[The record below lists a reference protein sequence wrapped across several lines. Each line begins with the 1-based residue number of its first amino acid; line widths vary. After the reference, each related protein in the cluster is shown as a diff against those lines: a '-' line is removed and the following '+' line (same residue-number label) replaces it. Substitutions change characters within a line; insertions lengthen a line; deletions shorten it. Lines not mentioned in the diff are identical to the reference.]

1 MFNELKA
8 FSNVKKRTF
17 LENCKNRIQTYNE
30 DDQLK
35 ELNNLFKFDKD
46 NSPFLTNDTRI
57 DIENFLIDF
66 YTIIYNNTENTLNI
80 ILCTTYLISKR
91 DSIKPEF
98 KLQIYERL
106 NNMLIDTNIHIN
118 LRMDIAETLTHPA
131 VKDTFREIGREFIR
145 CHGGVARYDI
155 PLLQRLTI
163 NRNQNDINNEDNRDI
178 YQNSQNIHHPKITIV
193 MQKSLEILEKDVI
206 PTIIEHNSIFNIFN
220 NETKERLQKYEDCYK
235 EYIKTLWFVP
245 KAFNRI
251 ERDVSVFFP
260 TTLTLKDIFQRIYNR
275 IIKSANKKELLDRLH
290 QELTEMNETCA
301 TGHASRLLNVL
312 SGFPEVELKI
322 QPEIDEEL
330 TKNIMILL
338 EKYIKAEEQEYKDIL
353 FESMIEDKIEY
364 HKYIDSKKE
373 IIKNDIEKE
382 YQNIVIKEKYIEVF
396 NKCIEKIKE
405 K

>member
-8 FSNVKKRTF
+8 FSNDKKRTF
-17 LENCKNRIQTYNE
+17 LENFKTHVQTYNE

-35 ELNNLFKFDKD
+35 ELNKLFKFDKD

-66 YTIIYNNTENTLNI
+66 YTIIYNKTENTLNI

-106 NNMLIDTNIHIN
+106 RTMLMDTNIPIN

-131 VKDTFREIGREFIR
+131 VKDTFRETGREFIR

-155 PLLQRLTI
+155 PLIHRLNI

-178 YQNSQNIHHPKITIV
+178 YQNSQNIHHPKITIF
-193 MQKSLEILEKDVI
+193 MQKSLEILEKDAI
-206 PTIIEHNSIFNIFN
+206 PTVIEHNSIFNIFN
-220 NETKERLQKYEDCYK
+220 NETKEHLQTYEDCYK

-245 KAFNRI
+245 KAFSRI
-251 ERDVSVFFP
+251 ERDVSIFFP

-301 TGHASRLLNVL
+301 TGHASRFLNVL

-322 QPEIDEEL
+322 QAEIDDEL
-330 TKNIMILL
+330 TKSIMNLL
-338 EKYIKAEEQEYKDIL
+338 EKYIKAEEQDYKDVL

-364 HKYIDSKKE
+364 HKYIDNKKE
-373 IIKNDIEKE
+373 IIQNELEKE
-382 YQNIVIKEKYIEVF
+382 YQNIVIKEKYIEIF